1 MSKEIIVSES
11 EKIAVVLENGVVREF
26 FLSEGEQ
33 YVGDIIL
40 ATVESIVPAIE
51 AAFLNIGREKSG
63 FIHVSDLPA
72 SRKQQSGI
80 RQFVKP
86 QQQMLVQVTREPTGN
101 KGAGLSGFI
110 QLPGRFLVLTPFE
123 RRIGLSKRIFD
134 ARERTRLARIARI
147 ICGSGYGIVL
157 RPEAIGQS
165 EQTLRDDLKL
175 LISRWKQILE
185 QSDKQTAGTTLYRDQ
200 DVLERILREGSTQ
213 SVSRI
218 IVDSEST
225 YDRASKYFS
234 NWSDSKTQSKL
245 RIYNGETPVLSHFGI
260 QQQLEHAIQPLVQL
274 PSGGTLVI
282 QPTEALTSIDIN
294 TSSMTST
301 DNQPETILRTNCEAA
316 EEIARQLILRDIGGV
331 IVIDFIDMDNPRDQQ
346 IVWQRL
352 ADALHTDKAQ
362 PQISY
367 FSDFGLVQMTRR
379 RQRQRLSEMLT
390 MPCPTC
396 QGIGRIRN
404 LLYRSDIL
412 TPQGMKTRLPLIQP
426 EDKSTRYRGG
436 AEKPARPKPVRQN
449 PPQRMNEEPQT
460 SAAPRQK
467 SAPPP
472 MKPIPAEKE
481 ERLEQ
486 RDNSSR
492 TKKSPVKLEET
503 FKDLVFDDA
512 LFDEKV
518 SEETLESYIERED
531 NLNVSSRLAGILD
544 ELLEQVEEEG
554 LNSIKRQLEAPGRA
568 EYKSPAEKRDDAEE
582 SNDDAEEAVDESDIS
597 DDAVEETVETEEN
610 TEKKSAKKSP
620 RGRKKKGSQKKTE
633 KSAEPAEPAESAHE
647 SEDANAET
655 ANASEAVKSE
665 KDSDKGSSRGKKTSR
680 KSGRKTSTEAVS
692 HDEVETEAEA
702 PQTEAPAEEAPE
714 VSGQDATPDSEP
726 EEKAAEAPEE
736 AKTEKAEPAVEKPS
750 VSSLAESALTS
761 SSSQSKPTK
770 RAVMRRRT
778 IRSFRPKR

>member
-1 MSKEIIVSES
+1 VSKEIIVSES

-185 QSDKQTAGTTLYRDQ
+185 QSDKQSAGTTLYRDQ

-218 IVDSEST
+218 IVDSEAT
-225 YDRASKYFS
+225 YDRASKYFN
-234 NWSDSKTQSKL
+234 NWSDTKTQSKL

-316 EEIARQLILRDIGGV
+316 EEVARQLILRDIGGV

-346 IVWQRL
+346 IVWQKL

-390 MPCPTC
+390 MSCPTC

-412 TPQGMKTRLPLIQP
+412 TPQGMRTRLPLIQP
-426 EDKSTRYRGG
+426 EDKSVRYRGG
-436 AEKPARPKPVRQN
+436 TEKQPARPVPSKPVRQN
-449 PPQRMNEEPQT
+449 PPQRIPEESPVV
-460 SAAPRQK
+460 AEAPRQK

-472 MKPIPAEKE
+472 MKPMPIEKE
-481 ERLEQ
+481 DTFETRS
-486 RDNSSR
+486 DNSR
-492 TKKSPVKLEET
+492 NKKSPVKLEET
-503 FKDLVFDDA
+503 VNDLAFDDA
-512 LFDEKV
+512 LFNAEV
-518 SEETLESYIERED
+518 SEATLESYIERED
-531 NLNVSSRLAGILD
+531 NLNVSSRLATVLD

-554 LNSIKRQLEAPGRA
+554 LSSIKRQLEAPGRS
-568 EYKSPAEKRDDAEE
+568 EYKHPSDKEGDDDTETEE
-582 SNDDAEEAVDESDIS
+582 DSETELDNTNSEDEF
-597 DDAVEETVETEEN
+597 ATEETVV
-610 TEKKSAKKSP
+610 EKKPAKKTS
-620 RGRKKKGSQKKTE
+620 RGRKKKAAVKKSEAEVTPVSDEDNASSDDEEQKEEKSSRSKKTV
-633 KSAEPAEPAESAHE
+633 KKTVKKADIEPASDDEV
-647 SEDANAET
+647 
-655 ANASEAVKSE
+655 SEA
-665 KDSDKGSSRGKKTSR
+665 
-680 KSGRKTSTEAVS
+680 
-692 HDEVETEAEA
+692 EV
-702 PQTEAPAEEAPE
+702 
-714 VSGQDATPDSEP
+714 SEP
-726 EEKAAEAPEE
+726 EIPHYVEPGNEADGPEE
-736 AKTEKAEPAVEKPS
+736 DIPEVNGNDARIPEKPS

-761 SSSQSKPTK
+761 SSSQTKPTK

>member
-185 QSDKQTAGTTLYRDQ
+185 QSDKQSAGTTLYRDQ

-218 IVDSEST
+218 IVDSEAT
-225 YDRASKYFS
+225 YDRASKYFN

-346 IVWQRL
+346 IVWQKL

-412 TPQGMKTRLPLIQP
+412 TPQGMRTRLPLIQP
-426 EDKSTRYRGG
+426 EDKSVRYRGG
-436 AEKPARPKPVRQN
+436 AEKPVARPSKPVRQN
-449 PPQRMNEEPQT
+449 PPQRAAEETPV
-460 SAAPRQK
+460 AEAPRQK

-472 MKPIPAEKE
+472 MKPVPMDKE
-481 ERLEQ
+481 ASFEQ
-486 RDNSSR
+486 RSENPR
-492 TKKSPVKLEET
+492 NKKSPVKLDET
-503 FKDLVFDDA
+503 LNDLAFDDA
-512 LFDEKV
+512 LFNADV

-531 NLNVSSRLAGILD
+531 SLNVSSRLASVLD
-544 ELLEQVEEEG
+544 ELLEQVEEDG
-554 LNSIKRQLEAPGRA
+554 LASIKRQLEAPGRA
-568 EYKSPAEKRDDAEE
+568 EYQHPSDKTSSDDDGAEQESDSEDESAEETSETPAET
-582 SNDDAEEAVDESDIS
+582 AV
-597 DDAVEETVETEEN
+597 V
-610 TEKKSAKKSP
+610 EKKPAKKTS
-620 RGRKKKGSQKKTE
+620 RGRKKKAAVKK
-633 KSAEPAEPAESAHE
+633 
-647 SEDANAET
+647 SEAET
-655 ANASEAVKSE
+655 APEASEESADVTDEAPKEE
-665 KDSDKGSSRGKKTSR
+665 KSSRSRRTTKKTV
-680 KSGRKTSTEAVS
+680 KKTDAEPTSDDEVTEA
-692 HDEVETEAEA
+692 D
-702 PQTEAPAEEAPE
+702 APE
-714 VSGQDATPDSEP
+714 SEP
-726 EEKAAEAPEE
+726 AHYVEPGNEADSPKEDEPEVNGNQE
-736 AKTEKAEPAVEKPS
+736 RAIEKPS

-761 SSSQSKPTK
+761 SSSQTKPTK

>member
-218 IVDSEST
+218 IVDSEAT

-234 NWSDSKTQSKL
+234 NWSDTKTQSKL

-316 EEIARQLILRDIGGV
+316 EEVARQLILRDIGGV

-412 TPQGMKTRLPLIQP
+412 TTQGMRTRLPLIQP
-426 EDKSTRYRGG
+426 EDKSIRYRGG
-436 AEKPARPKPVRQN
+436 AEKPAAVAPRPSKPVRQN
-449 PPQRMNEEPQT
+449 PPQRIADDAP
-460 SAAPRQK
+460 AVIDAPRQK

-472 MKPIPAEKE
+472 MKPIPVEKE
-481 ERLEQ
+481 EAFEQ
-486 RDNSSR
+486 RSENPRS
-492 TKKSPVKLEET
+492 KKSPVKLDESLL
-503 FKDLVFDDA
+503 DLAFDDA
-512 LFDEKV
+512 LFNADV
-518 SEETLESYIERED
+518 SEATLESYIERED
-531 NLNVSSRLAGILD
+531 NLNVSDRLATVLD

-554 LNSIKRQLEAPGRA
+554 LSSIKRKLEAPGRS
-568 EYKSPAEKRDDAEE
+568 EYKRPSEKENGESKADDNGANSIEEKLSSQEAESEDTP
-582 SNDDAEEAVDESDIS
+582 EEAIVI
-597 DDAVEETVETEEN
+597 
-610 TEKKSAKKSP
+610 EKKPAKKTS
-620 RGRKKKGSQKKTE
+620 RGRKKKAAVKKSEAEAISEPTEEKTTVADEEQKEEKSNRSKKT
-633 KSAEPAEPAESAHE
+633 
-647 SEDANAET
+647 
-655 ANASEAVKSE
+655 V
-665 KDSDKGSSRGKKTSR
+665 KKTVKKASL
-680 KSGRKTSTEAVS
+680 KPAS
-692 HDEVETEAEA
+692 HDEISEVKDLAPKTARPYVEPGNEAD
-702 PQTEAPAEEAPE
+702 APE
-714 VSGQDATPDSEP
+714 ETYHP
-726 EEKAAEAPEE
+726 EEKVNETQIEPGNEADAPGS
-736 AKTEKAEPAVEKPS
+736 VVRPS

-761 SSSQSKPTK
+761 SSSQTKPTK

>member
-51 AAFLNIGREKSG
+51 ASFLNIGREKSG

-185 QSDKQTAGTTLYRDQ
+185 QSDKQSAGTTLYRDQ

-218 IVDSEST
+218 IVDSEAT

-234 NWSDSKTQSKL
+234 NWSDTKTQDKL

-346 IVWQRL
+346 IVWQKL

-390 MPCPTC
+390 MSCPTC

-412 TPQGMKTRLPLIQP
+412 TPHGMRTRLPLIQP
-426 EDKSTRYRGG
+426 EDKSIRYRGG
-436 AEKPARPKPVRQN
+436 TEKAPAAPRQSKPARQN
-449 PPQRMNEEPQT
+449 PPQRIVEDVPVAE
-460 SAAPRQK
+460 APRQK

-472 MKPIPAEKE
+472 MKPIPVEKE
-481 ERLEQ
+481 DAFEQ
-486 RDNSSR
+486 RSENPR
-492 TKKSPVKLEET
+492 NKKSPVKLEET
-503 FKDLVFDDA
+503 LHDLAFDDA
-512 LFDEKV
+512 LFNADV

-531 NLNVSSRLAGILD
+531 SLNVSERLATVLD
-544 ELLEQVEEEG
+544 ELLEQVEEDG
-554 LNSIKRQLEAPGRA
+554 LSSIKRQLEAPGRS
-568 EYKSPAEKRDDAEE
+568 EYKRP
-582 SNDDAEEAVDESDIS
+582 
-597 DDAVEETVETEEN
+597 
-610 TEKKSAKKSP
+610 
-620 RGRKKKGSQKKTE
+620 
-633 KSAEPAEPAESAHE
+633 
-647 SEDANAET
+647 
-655 ANASEAVKSE
+655 
-665 KDSDKGSSRGKKTSR
+665 SDKETNEG
-680 KSGRKTSTEAVS
+680 EADVTPEGENDTADQES
-692 HDEVETEAEA
+692 
-702 PQTEAPAEEAPE
+702 EAPAEEAVVEKKPAKKTSRGRKKKAAVKKSEVEVYPE
-714 VSGQDATPDSEP
+714 SDEDNAATDDEEQKDEKSSRGRKTAKKAVKKADIEP
-726 EEKAAEAPEE
+726 ASDVEVTEADVVEAEAPHYVEPGNEADSPEE
-736 AKTEKAEPAVEKPS
+736 EIPEINGNDASIPDRPS

-761 SSSQSKPTK
+761 SSSQTKPTK
-770 RAVMRRRT
+770 RAIMRRRT